1 MNKQL
6 NEQHAANPQV
16 GDYWQER
23 FSPCP
28 CFLVIEASKFSV
40 SFLSK
45 TKLVLNAVTLEKDRF
60 WDVSHIETCTPK
72 EFKRRVSYNSIP
84 GTWCD
89 ATPNWSGAAEY
100 IEEALA
106 AAEL

>member
-1 MNKQL
+1 MNKEL

-16 GDYWQER
+16 GDYWEER
-23 FSPCP
+23 FYP

-45 TKLVLNAVTLEKDRF
+45 TKRELNTVTQEKDLF

-89 ATPNWSGAAEY
+89 VTPNWRGAEGY
-100 IEEALA
+100 IKEAMA

>member
-6 NEQHAANPQV
+6 NEQHAANPPV
-16 GDYWQER
+16 GDYWEER
-23 FSPCP
+23 FSP

-45 TKLVLNAVTLEKDRF
+45 TKLVRNAVTQEKDLF
-60 WDVSHIETCTPK
+60 WDVSHIETCTRA
-72 EFKRRVSYNSIP
+72 EFKKRVSYRSIP

-89 ATPNWSGAAEY
+89 VTPNWSRAEGY
-100 IEEALA
+100 IKEAMEEL
-106 AAEL
+106 EIEQ